1 MIQKKERTSKMHALA
16 IFIES
21 FIKLL
26 LQLLRKEFRQK
37 LLCAV

>member
-1 MIQKKERTSKMHALA
+1 MIQKKERTSKMDALVS
-16 IFIES
+16 FIES

-26 LQLLRKEFRQK
+26 LQLRRKEFLQK